1 MKKLFSLGI
10 FVLVALVSFTSKAEI
25 NFDLSTVGGTLVMD
39 YDAVSAER
47 NKAQADRWITV
58 VNFGAASTTAGK
70 CGTAA
75 KTFDIKSGRTI
86 DFFLA
91 KCDKLVITANIASGR
106 GLVVTIDDGAA
117 INLAGT
123 GVCVDYEVLV
133 NKEVP
138 VKIRVNGKDS
148 NSSWTSFF
156 TFYYE
161 AKSPRIDA
169 FKINGLDA
177 VINQDAKTITKEMPF
192 GTNITSV
199 TPVVT
204 IGGTAT
210 GYSPQGA
217 QNFSAGPVVYTATD
231 GTVNVDYTANIT
243 VKATPDTEKAITA
256 LTINGKAATINE
268 QTGAISCDFASF
280 QGPLASWPVV
290 FTLNSITASA
300 SFTSGNSHNF
310 AAQGSLVITVTA
322 QDNSTKV
329 YTVTPTV
336 STKKNLALLSV
347 NGKAES
353 YDNLLMSAFDNY
365 YVHHLLAA
373 ATAPADINAFYSN
386 YDVIVLHANVS
397 GTNPTALATEAIVG
411 VKPVLNLKVFFYNST
426 GTPVRWAW
434 STTAPANAAAGTTS
448 VDVEPKYQDH
458 PIFNN
463 VTFSGTTLTYYE
475 GLPASNGNSVQYA
488 VDLSL
493 LDKGTSFTIAT
504 VGGTG
509 IQMHEIQ
516 DNTAAKYLL
525 VGLSMENNN
534 YTYFNSNTINILKNS
549 ASYLLDP
556 VSKYNYLTSDVA
568 TPINSRIYFSQGVIH
583 NPAQEMVSVYSISG
597 ACMFAS
603 NAATIATDKLAQ
615 GVYVLRT
622 ENNQV
627 LKFVK

>member
-1 MKKLFSLGI
+1 MKKLFSTGI
-10 FVLVALVSFTSKAEI
+10 MMLIALITITAKAEI

-39 YDAVSAER
+39 YDAVSAE
-47 NKAQADRWITV
+47 NAKLQSERWLTMTAI
-58 VNFGAASTTAGK
+58 ASGTSGR

-75 KTFDIKSGRTI
+75 KTFDIKTGSSRAI
-86 DFFLA
+86 EFFLA
-91 KCDKLVITANIASGR
+91 KCDQLIVTANIAANR
-106 GLVVTIDDGAA
+106 GLVVTIDNEPSIQLDG
-117 INLAGT
+117 IGS
-123 GVCVDYEVLV
+123 CKDYVVNV

-138 VKIRVNGKDS
+138 VKIRVVAL
-148 NSSWTSFF
+148 NSSSAWTSFF
-156 TFYYE
+156 TFKYE
-161 AKSPRIDA
+161 VKSPKIDG
-169 FKINGLDA
+169 FQINGISA
-177 VINQDAKTITKEMPF
+177 VIDQNAKTITKEMPF
-192 GTNITSV
+192 GTDISNV

-217 QNFSAGPVVYTATD
+217 QNFSAGPIVYTASNAT
-231 GTVNVDYTANIT
+231 TSVDYTATIT

-268 QTGAISCDFASF
+268 ASGAITCDFASF
-280 QGPLASWPVV
+280 QGPLANWPVV
-290 FTLNSITASA
+290 FTLNTITATT
-300 SFTSGNSHNF
+300 SFTSGNSHDF

-336 STKKNLALLSV
+336 SAKKNLALLSV

-397 GTNPTALATEAIVG
+397 GTNATGVATKAMVG
-411 VKPVLNLKVFFYNST
+411 VKPILNLKAFFYNS
-426 GTPVRWAW
+426 GRWSW
-434 STTAPANAAAGTTS
+434 STAAPQNAAAGTATAE
-448 VDVEPKYQDH
+448 VEPKFQDH
-458 PIFNN
+458 PVFAN
-463 VTFSGTTLTYYE
+463 VTFSGTTLSYYDN
-475 GLPASNGNSVQYA
+475 LPVTNTNAVQYA
-488 VDLSL
+488 SDLAT
-493 LDKGTSFTIAT
+493 LDKGTSFTLAT
-504 VGGTG
+504 VNSTG

-516 DNTAAKYLL
+516 DVMAAKYIL
-525 VGLSMENNN
+525 VGLSMEGNN

-549 ASYLLDP
+549 VSYLLNP
-556 VSKYNYLTSDVA
+556 AAKYNYLTSDVT
-568 TPINSRIYFSQGVIH
+568 TPANSRIYFNQDLIN
-583 NPAQEMVSVYSISG
+583 NPAQETVSVYSISG
-597 ACMFAS
+597 ARVFTS
-603 NAATIATDKLAQ
+603 NAAVIATEQLPQ

-627 LKFVK
+627 MKFVK